1 VLDLAIRFPRRSR
14 LAALVGAAFLF
25 ASGCGGGSD
34 GGSAKGGSGAAAGQ
48 AGAGGSSGGSGGS
61 GGSAT
66 GRGGAAGNGAAGTG
80 GASATGG
87 SAGRGGTTAGT
98 GGAAGRGGTGGSSA
112 GGSGGMGLPPPQAV
126 LKSMPPGWNLGNSFD
141 ATPNETSW
149 GNPTPNQTL
158 IKAVHSA
165 GFNTLRIP
173 VSWTNHLG
181 GSPSYTIDSAWMAK
195 VTQTAQ
201 WAIDAGMY
209 VFVNTHH
216 DADGQWIT
224 FPAGAS
230 AAMTVAAEVKAVWTQ
245 IATAFKAFDSRLMLE
260 CFNEPHNVNGND
272 AATQTDLNLYLEACV
287 NAIRGTGGAN
297 ATRLIMIQPVGASPL
312 QDGIQSMLNASIIT
326 DPNLLISIH
335 TYYPTNFGLSTTAY
349 AWGSSDDYTSMQS
362 SLMQELRVWLPT
374 QPIVIGEWG
383 SEGAQPMSSRV
394 AHALAYSQDVTT
406 AGMVP
411 VWWDNGGS
419 GSGSYALF
427 NRTSGAQTFSTI
439 VSAIM
444 TGVKNGQAS
453 PNNWA
458 TLANP

>member
-1 VLDLAIRFPRRSR
+1 MLDRVIPVACRPP
-14 LAALVGAAFLF
+14 LAALVGAAFLSV
-25 ASGCGGGSD
+25 AGSGCG
-34 GGSAKGGSGAAAGQ
+34 AGP
-48 AGAGGSSGGSGGS
+48 AGGAGGSGGAVQGTGG
-61 GGSAT
+61 GAGQI
-66 GRGGAAGNGAAGTG
+66 AAGNGGSAGTG
-80 GASATGG
+80 GG
-87 SAGRGGTTAGT
+87 SAGRGGTTGGGSAGT
-98 GGAAGRGGTGGSSA
+98 GGGAGRD
-112 GGSGGMGLPPPQAV
+112 GSGATTGRPPAQPI
-126 LKSMPPGWNLGNSFD
+126 LNSMPPGWNLGNSFD

-158 IKAVHSA
+158 IRAVHAA

-173 VSWTNHLG
+173 VTWTNHLG
-181 GSPSYTIDSAWMAK
+181 AAPAYTIDAAWMAK
-195 VTQTAQ
+195 VTRTAQ
-201 WAIDAGMY
+201 WAVDEGMF

-224 FPAGAS
+224 FPETT
-230 AAMTVAAEVKAVWTQ
+230 AAAATVAAEVKAVWTQ
-245 IATAFKAFDSRLMLE
+245 IATAFKSFDSHLMLE

-272 AATQTDLNLYLEACV
+272 AATQTDLNIYLEACV

-312 QDGIQSMLNASIIT
+312 QDGIQSMLNASIIG

-335 TYYPTNFGLSTTAY
+335 TYYPTNFGLSETRY
-349 AWGSSDDYTSMQS
+349 AWGSADDYTSMQNS
-362 SLMQELRVWLPT
+362 IAQELRVWLPT

-383 SEGAQPMSSRV
+383 SQGAQATTNRV

-411 VWWDNGGS
+411 LWWDNGGS
-419 GSGSYALF
+419 GSGSYGLF
-427 NRTSGAQTFSTI
+427 NRTTGAQTFPTI

-444 TGVKNGQAS
+444 TGVTNGQSA